1 MVEVISNMNPMKLR
15 NKKPAL
21 LLIDIKKGFDDE
33 EYLGGNS
40 NNKDVEHIS
49 AMILKK
55 WRELNLPIFHIL
67 HSSTNPL
74 SRLHKSHAGF
84 EIKGKVKPIGG
95 EPVIEKDVNS
105 AFIGTDLKERLESKG
120 IKDLV
125 IVGLTTNHC
134 VSTSTRMAGN
144 LGFHVLLISDATA
157 TFDLMGISGELFDAE
172 TIHQTALVS
181 LNNEFAKVINTSKL
195 FELI

>member
-1 MVEVISNMNPMKLR
+1 MPLKQR
-15 NKKPAL
+15 NTAL
-21 LLIDIKKGFDDE
+21 ILIDIQKGFDDE
-33 EYLGGNS
+33 EYWGGNR
-40 NNKDVEHIS
+40 NNKDAEQKS

-55 WRELNLPIFHIL
+55 WRALKLPVFHIV
-67 HSSTNPL
+67 HSSQDPA

-84 EIKGKVKPIGG
+84 EIKDEVKPISG
-95 EPVIEKDVNS
+95 EPVIEKNVNS
-105 AFIGTDLKERLESKG
+105 AFIGTDLQEQLESKG

-144 LGFHVLLISDATA
+144 FGFKVLLISDATA
-157 TFDLMGISGELFDAE
+157 TFDRTGINGELFTAE
-172 TIHQTALVS
+172 TIHQTSLAS
-181 LNNEFAKVINTSKL
+181 LNDEFATVIDTQKL